1 MVVPV
6 DKGLPAFKLKSK
18 AHSRALAS
26 LNIGPLMKIRASF
39 WLACLACLAGTG
51 LALNANAQAFPQKS
65 IQVVVP
71 VAAGGGT
78 DLLARNLSQRVSEI
92 LGQPLVVDNKLGAG
106 GNIGVEYVMK
116 SKPDGYT
123 LLVSPATIA
132 TNVAVYR
139 KLPYDLIKD
148 LQAITLIGQTG
159 VVLVVNPSVKVNN
172 LKEFI
177 DLMKS
182 KNGDM
187 NYGSAGMGSPQHLQA
202 EFFNQLVGLKS
213 NHIPY
218 KGQAQAMNDLIG
230 GQLQYMFSPIQN
242 ALPQI
247 QQGRL
252 KALAVA
258 SATRHKAMPQ
268 VPTLNEQGYQGVE
281 LTNWFAVYAPINTP
295 PAVVKKLNAAF
306 IQAGKEPKMKEKLD
320 TLGFESFF
328 TTSEE
333 ATDFM
338 RSAIVRWARVAAYA
352 GIKAE

>member
-1 MVVPV
+1 M
-6 DKGLPAFKLKSK
+6 KSMY
-18 AHSRALAS
+18 
-26 LNIGPLMKIRASF
+26 P
-39 WLACLACLAGTG
+39 
-51 LALNANAQAFPQKS
+51 FPQILTAVALVGLTVLSSHAQNFPNKP

-78 DLLARNLSQRVSEI
+78 DLLARNLSQKVSEV
-92 LGQPLVVDNKLGAG
+92 LGQPLVVENKLGAG

-116 SKPDGYT
+116 SKADGYT
-123 LLVSPATIA
+123 LLISPATIA
-132 TNVAVYR
+132 TNVAVY
-139 KLPYDLIKD
+139 KKIPYDLVKD

-159 VVLVVNPSVKVNN
+159 VVLVVHPSVKVNN
-172 LKEFI
+172 LKEFV
-177 DLMKS
+177 DLVKA

-187 NYGSAGMGSPQHLQA
+187 TYGSAGMGSPQHLQA
-202 EFFNQLVGLKS
+202 EFFNQLVGMKS

-218 KGQAQAMNDLIG
+218 KGQSQAMNDLVG
-230 GQLQYMFSPIQN
+230 GQLSYMFSPIQN

-252 KALAVA
+252 RALAVA
-258 SATRHKAMPQ
+258 SAERHKAMPQ
-268 VPTLNEQGYQGVE
+268 VPTLNELGYKGVE
-281 LTNWFAVYAPINTP
+281 LTNWFAVYAPVNTP

-306 IQAGKEPKMKEKLD
+306 TQAGKEAKMKEKLD

-328 TTSEE
+328 TSSEE

-338 RSAIVRWARVAAYA
+338 RAEIVRWARVAAYA

>member
-1 MVVPV
+1 
-6 DKGLPAFKLKSK
+6 
-18 AHSRALAS
+18 
-26 LNIGPLMKIRASF
+26 MKIRTSF
-39 WLACLACLAGTG
+39 WLACLACLAWTG
-51 LALNANAQAFPQKS
+51 LALNANAQSFPQKS

-159 VVLVVNPSVKVNN
+159 VVLVVHPSVKVNN

-177 DLMKS
+177 ELMKA

-187 NYGSAGMGSPQHLQA
+187 NYGDR
-202 EFFNQLVGLKS
+202 KS
-213 NHIPY
+213 
-218 KGQAQAMNDLIG
+218 
-230 GQLQYMFSPIQN
+230 
-242 ALPQI
+242 
-247 QQGRL
+247 
-252 KALAVA
+252 
-258 SATRHKAMPQ
+258 
-268 VPTLNEQGYQGVE
+268 
-281 LTNWFAVYAPINTP
+281 
-295 PAVVKKLNAAF
+295 VV
-306 IQAGKEPKMKEKLD
+306 
-320 TLGFESFF
+320 
-328 TTSEE
+328 
-333 ATDFM
+333 
-338 RSAIVRWARVAAYA
+338 
-352 GIKAE
+352 

>member
-1 MVVPV
+1 MPTHPSPNARSRTNM
-6 DKGLPAFKLKSK
+6 KKLLITLGILFSNLCV
-18 AHSRALAS
+18 H
-26 LNIGPLMKIRASF
+26 
-39 WLACLACLAGTG
+39 
-51 LALNANAQAFPQKS
+51 AQNFPNHN

-92 LGQPLVVDNKLGAG
+92 LGQTLVVENKLGAG

-116 SKPDGYT
+116 SKADGYT
-123 LLVSPATIA
+123 LLISPATIA
-132 TNVAVYR
+132 TNVAVY
-139 KLPYDLIKD
+139 KKIPYDLVKD

-159 VVLVVNPSVKVNN
+159 VVLVVHPSVKANN

-177 DLMKS
+177 ELMKS

-230 GQLQYMFSPIQN
+230 GQLNYMFSPIQN

-252 KALAVA
+252 RALAVA
-258 SATRHKAMPQ
+258 SADRHKAMPQ
-268 VPTLNEQGYQGVE
+268 VPTLNEQGYKGVE

-306 IQAGKEPKMKEKLD
+306 IQAGKEPKMKDKLD

-338 RSAIVRWARVAAYA
+338 RSEIVRWARVAAYA

>member
-1 MVVPV
+1 ME
-6 DKGLPAFKLKSK
+6 K
-18 AHSRALAS
+18 H
-26 LNIGPLMKIRASF
+26 MKISRLLITFTA
-39 WLACLACLAGTG
+39 LLG
-51 LALNANAQAFPQKS
+51 LAQMPATAQSFPNKP

-78 DLLARNLSQRVSEI
+78 DLLARNLSQRVGEI
-92 LGQPLVVDNKLGAG
+92 LGQTLVVENKLGAG

-132 TNVAVYR
+132 TNVAVY
-139 KLPYDLIKD
+139 KKIPYDLVKD

-159 VVLVVNPSVKVNN
+159 VVLVVHPSVKANN

-177 DLMKS
+177 ELMRA

-202 EFFNQLVGLKS
+202 EFFNQLVQLKS

-230 GQLQYMFSPIQN
+230 GQLNYMFSPIQN

-252 KALAVA
+252 RALAVA
-258 SATRHKAMPQ
+258 SAERNKAMPQ
-268 VPTLNEQGYQGVE
+268 VPTLGEQGYKGVE

-306 IQAGKEPKMKEKLD
+306 IQAGKEAKMKEKLD

-338 RSAIVRWARVAAYA
+338 RSEIVRWARVAAYA